1 MPPII
6 SRPITDRNRPRG
18 RLRPGSVAGRCY
30 DLSMERDATEQLVT
44 IAIARDEPTA
54 QRWAEAL
61 LAAGID
67 AQLRIA
73 DGAHLSTLGSAYGGQ
88 MFTYPLLVADD
99 DRRAAATVLVDLR
112 GDGPF
117 ARRSSPRATLR
128 GALIA
133 TGLAFL
139 VVVLLIARGG

>member
-1 MPPII
+1 MG
-6 SRPITDRNRPRG
+6 SN
-18 RLRPGSVAGRCY
+18 SVARRCY
-30 DLSMERDATEQLVT
+30 DLPMERDAPEQLVT

-61 LAAGID
+61 LVAGID

-73 DGAHLSTLGSAYGGQ
+73 DGTHLSALGSAYGGQ
-88 MFTYPLLVADD
+88 MFTYPLLVATD
-99 DRRAAATVLVDLR
+99 DRQAAAAVLADLG
-112 GDGPF
+112 GDGPL
-117 ARRSSPRATLR
+117 AQRSSPRSTLR

-139 VVVLLIARGG
+139 IVVVLMVRGG

>member
-1 MPPII
+1 
-6 SRPITDRNRPRG
+6 
-18 RLRPGSVAGRCY
+18 
-30 DLSMERDATEQLVT
+30 MERDAPEQLVT

-61 LAAGID
+61 LVAGID

-73 DGAHLSTLGSAYGGQ
+73 DGTHLSALGSAYGGQ
-88 MFTYPLLVADD
+88 MFTYPLLVATD
-99 DRRAAATVLVDLR
+99 DRQAAAAVLADLG
-112 GDGPF
+112 GDGPL
-117 ARRSSPRATLR
+117 AQRSIPRSTLR

-139 VVVLLIARGG
+139 IVVVLMVRGG